1 MDREKKHLT
10 GRCLVGWM
18 IAFFIAIPAM
28 VDGGRRGL
36 SQAARASLPSHLLN
50 PKSVELI
57 SAEQLRQ
64 LLHHYRGRV
73 ILLNFWATWCV
84 PCLKEFPDLSK
95 LQEAYRDRGLTI
107 IAVSVD
113 EPDEL
118 ETKVRPYVRD
128 RAPSFSV
135 YLRKETDLDG
145 FVGVVDEG
153 FEGILPTTYLIDRTG
168 EVRKKLVGRKT
179 YEEFEAIITPL
190 LR

>member
-28 VDGGRRGL
+28 VDGGGRTL

-50 PKSVELI
+50 PRSVELI
-57 SAEQLRQ
+57 SAEELRQ

-73 ILLNFWATWCV
+73 IVLNLWATWCV

-95 LQEAYRDRGLTI
+95 LQDRYRDRGLTI

-128 RAPSFSV
+128 RAPTFST
-135 YLRKETDLDG
+135 YLRKENDLDA
-145 FVGVVDEG
+145 FVSVVDEG
-153 FEGILPTTYLIDRTG
+153 FAGILPTTYIIDRTG
-168 EVRKKLVGRKT
+168 KIKKKLVGRKT
-179 YEEFEAIITPL
+179 YEELESLIMPL